1 MSYTYDTSYTASTTN
16 WKKGRDGHKVEG
28 ITIHH
33 WGASKTLDFYGIVKF
48 LCSSRPSNPTSAHY
62 VVQGRD
68 QNMKSDRRVACIVDP
83 EDTAYHAGNWT
94 ANLTEIGI
102 ECRPFPTD
110 ADYDVIAEL
119 VAKLRSV
126 YGNVPL
132 YPHKHWTSTACP
144 GEIDVAKIDR
154 LAKAKAAGI
163 NTTPPKETDMAL
175 GTDDVKVLANTDNV
189 FNCPDRFKGKGNDFW
204 SLNSYQRVTLNNV
217 YSVGDGVAA
226 LSGKVDGLTA
236 LVKQV
241 LAATGKISDAQ
252 LQSVIDAT
260 SKAARDGASTALAT
274 LDATVTIAPA
284 RGA

>member
-16 WKKGRDGHKVEG
+16 WKKGRDGRKVTG

-68 QNMKSDRRVACIVDP
+68 QNFKADRRVACIVDP
-83 EDTAYHAGNWT
+83 DDTAYHAGNWT
-94 ANLTEIGI
+94 ANLTNIGI

-119 VAKLRSV
+119 VAKLRKV
-126 YGNVPL
+126 YGDVPL
-132 YPHKHWTSTACP
+132 YPHKHWTATACP
-144 GEIDVAKIDR
+144 GEIDVARIDR

-163 NTTPPKETDMAL
+163 NTTPPKETTMAL
-175 GTDDVKVLANTDNV
+175 DANDVKVLANTDNV
-189 FNCPDRFKGKGNDFW
+189 FLCPDRFKGKGNDFW

-217 YSVGDGVAA
+217 YTISDGVAA
-226 LSGKVDGLTA
+226 LAGKVDGLTA

-241 LAATGKISDAQ
+241 LSATGKITDDQ
-252 LQSVIDAT
+252 IQKVIDAT
-260 SKAARDGASTALAT
+260 SAAAKDGASKALAT
-274 LDATVTIAPA
+274 LDATITVKPSA
-284 RGA
+284 